1 MNDPKPAT
9 GAPPSIDA
17 GPDPRARAVLREQVD
32 AWEKNQVASFVSK
45 APERK
50 AHFETLGGFPMQRTY
65 TALDLASTPLED
77 IGLPGQYPFTR
88 GPYPTM
94 YRGRIWTMR
103 QIAGFGTAEDT
114 NKRFKYLIAQ
124 GQTGLSTDFDM
135 PTLMGYDSDHPMSE
149 GEVGREGVAI
159 DTLADMEHL
168 FDGIDLTKISV
179 SMTIN
184 PSAWILLAMYV
195 ALAQKRGYNLNAL
208 SGTIQA
214 DILKEYQ
221 AQKEWAFPVAP
232 SVRIVRDCIT
242 YCARNM
248 KRYNPINISGYHI
261 SEAGGSPLDEVAFTM
276 CNLITYVE
284 EVLKTSIGVDEFAP
298 RLAFF
303 YVCQSDFFEEIAK
316 FRAVRRVYAKIMRER
331 FGAKNP
337 DSMRLRFHCQ
347 TAAASLTKP
356 SYRINVVRTGFQAL
370 AAVLGGAQ
378 SLHTNGM
385 DEAFAIPT
393 EEAMKI
399 ALRTQQIVA
408 DETGAADVVD
418 PLGGSYFVESLTTQ
432 YERAIFAIIGEVE
445 RNGGTIKLTQEGWFQ
460 RRIADFAYETALKK
474 ANGEKPVIG
483 VNKYVDAEEKFD
495 IELHPY
501 DVSTAKRQI
510 ERLARVRRERDN
522 AKVDALLD
530 RLVDVAK
537 RETENIM
544 PVTIELVAAGATMG
558 DIIEKLKG
566 LWGTYRENP
575 VF

>member
-1 MNDPKPAT
+1 MNDST
-9 GAPPSIDA
+9 IPPSA
-17 GPDPRARAVLREQVD
+17 GPDPRARGALAEQVD
-32 AWEKNQVASFVSK
+32 AWERNEVASFIAR
-45 APERK
+45 APERQE
-50 AHFETLGGFPMQRTY
+50 HFATLGGFPLKRTY
-65 TALDLASTPLED
+65 TALDLADTPLED

-94 YRGRIWTMR
+94 YRGRLWTMR

-114 NKRFKYLIAQ
+114 NRRFKYLIAH

-168 FDGIDLTKISV
+168 FDGIDLTRISV

-195 ALAQKRGYNLNAL
+195 ALAQKRGYDLHQL

-248 KRYNPINISGYHI
+248 RRYNPINISGYHI

-276 CNLITYVE
+276 CNLIAYVE
-284 EVLKTSIGVDEFAP
+284 EVRKTGMQVDEFAP

-303 YVCQSDFFEEIAK
+303 YVCQADFFEEIAK

-337 DSMRLRFHCQ
+337 ESMRLRFHCQ

-356 SYRINVVRTGFQAL
+356 QYRVNVVRTGLQAL

-399 ALRTQQIVA
+399 ALRTQQVIA
-408 DETGAADVVD
+408 DESGVPSVVD

-432 YERAIFAIIGEVE
+432 YERAIFDVIDEVD

-474 ANGEKPVIG
+474 ANGEKPVVG
-483 VNKYVDAEEKFD
+483 VNKYVDPEEKFD

-501 DVSTAKRQI
+501 DVSTAERQI
-510 ERLARVRRERDN
+510 ARLNRVRRERDN
-522 AKVDALLD
+522 AKVEALLE
-530 RLVDVAK
+530 RLVAVAK
-537 RETENIM
+537 NEEENIM
-544 PVTIELVAAGATMG
+544 PVTVDLVAAGATMG
-558 DIIEKLKG
+558 DIVEKLKG
-566 LWGTYRENP
+566 LWGTYRESP

>member
-1 MNDPKPAT
+1 MTERETAAT
-9 GAPPSIDA
+9 LAA
-17 GPDPRARAVLREQVD
+17 EVD
-32 AWEKNQVASFVSK
+32 AWEKNEVAKFIARS
-45 APERK
+45 PER
-50 AHFETLGGFPMQRTY
+50 APAFTTLGGFPLKRAY
-65 TALDLASTPLED
+65 TALDVADTPPED
-77 IGLPGQYPFTR
+77 IGLPGRYPFTR

-94 YRGRIWTMR
+94 YRGRFWTMR

-114 NKRFKYLIAQ
+114 NQRFKYLIAN

-168 FDGIDLTKISV
+168 FDGIDLEKISV
-179 SMTIN
+179 SLTIN

-195 ALAQKRGYNLNAL
+195 ALARRKGYDLDKL

-221 AQKEWAFPVAP
+221 SQKEWIFPIAP

-242 YCARNM
+242 FCARNM

-276 CNLITYVE
+276 CNLIAYVE
-284 EVLKTSIGVDEFAP
+284 EVTKTGMHVDEFAP

-303 YVCQSDFFEEIAK
+303 YVCQADFFEEIAK
-316 FRAVRRVYAKIMRER
+316 FRAVRRVYAKVMKER
-331 FGAKNP
+331 FGAKHP
-337 DSMRLRFHCQ
+337 ESMRLRFHCQ

-356 SYRINVVRTGFQAL
+356 QYRINVVRTGLQAL

-408 DETGAADVVD
+408 EESGVANVVD

-432 YERAIFAIIGEVE
+432 YEKAIFDVIDEVD
-445 RNGGTIKLTQEGWFQ
+445 RSGGCVKMTEDGWFQ
-460 RRIADFAYETALKK
+460 RRIADFSYDTALKK
-474 ANGEKPVIG
+474 ASGDKPVIG
-483 VNKYVDAEEKFD
+483 VNKYVEADEQFD

-501 DVSTAKRQI
+501 DASTAERQLD
-510 ERLARVRRERDN
+510 RLRRVRRERDS
-522 AKVDALLD
+522 AKVERLLD
-530 RLVDVAK
+530 ELVAQAGD
-537 RETENIM
+537 ETQNLM
-544 PVTIELVAAGATMG
+544 PKTIELVEAGASMG
-558 DIIEKLKG
+558 DIVEKLKTV
-566 LWGTYRENP
+566 WGTYRETP

>member
-1 MNDPKPAT
+1 MNDTTTSAT
-9 GAPPSIDA
+9 SALAD
-17 GPDPRARAVLREQVD
+17 QVES
-32 AWEKNQVASFVSK
+32 WERNEVANFVQR
-45 APERK
+45 APER
-50 AHFETLGGFPMQRTY
+50 AVEFSTRGGFALKRAY
-65 TALDLASTPLED
+65 TALDVADTPLDD
-77 IGLPGQYPFTR
+77 IGLPGRYPFTR

-94 YRGRIWTMR
+94 YRGRLWTMR

-114 NKRFKYLIAQ
+114 NQRFKYLIAH

-159 DTLADMEHL
+159 DTLADIEHL
-168 FDGIDLTKISV
+168 FDGIDLETISV

-195 ALAQKRGYNLNAL
+195 ALAQKRGYDLNKL

-232 SVRIVRDCIT
+232 SVRIVRDCIA

-284 EVLKTSIGVDEFAP
+284 EVLKTGMHVDEFAP

-303 YVCQSDFFEEIAK
+303 YVCQADFFEEIAK

-331 FGAKNP
+331 FGAANP
-337 DSMRLRFHCQ
+337 ESMRLRFHCQ

-356 SYRINVVRTGFQAL
+356 QYRINVVRTSLQAL

-399 ALRTQQIVA
+399 ALRTQQVIA
-408 DETGAADVVD
+408 DESGVAGVVD

-432 YERAIFAIIGEVE
+432 YERAIFAVLDEVD

-474 ANGEKPVIG
+474 ADGDKPVIG
-483 VNKYVDAEEKFD
+483 VNKYVDPQEKPD
-495 IELHPY
+495 IALHPY
-501 DVSTAKRQI
+501 DATTAKRQI
-510 ERLARVRRERDN
+510 DRLQRVRRERDN
-522 AKVDALLD
+522 EKVNALLD
-530 RLVDVAK
+530 RLVGVAK
-537 RETENIM
+537 DERENLM

-558 DIIEKLKG
+558 DIIEKLKT
-566 LWGTYRENP
+566 LWGTYRESP

>member
-1 MNDPKPAT
+1 MNDPAFRGKSAFDPAALERLADET
-9 GAPPSIDA
+9 AQWEQGEV
-17 GPDPRARAVLREQVD
+17 ARFIAR
-32 AWEKNQVASFVSK
+32 

-50 AHFETLGGFPMQRTY
+50 AEFRTLGGFPLKRTY
-65 TALDLASTPLED
+65 TALDVAHTPLED
-77 IGLPGQYPFTR
+77 IGLPGRYPFTR

-94 YRGRIWTMR
+94 YRGRFWTVR

-114 NKRFKYLIAQ
+114 NQRFKYLIAN

-168 FDGIDLTKISV
+168 FDGIDLEKTSV

-195 ALAQKRGYNLNAL
+195 ALAQKRGYDLDRL

-221 AQKEWAFPVAP
+221 AQKEWIFPIAP

-261 SEAGGSPLDEVAFTM
+261 SEAGSSPLDEVAFTM
-276 CNLITYVE
+276 CNLIAYVE
-284 EVLKTSIGVDEFAP
+284 EVRKTGMHVDEFAP

-316 FRAVRRVYAKIMRER
+316 FRAVRRVYAKVMKER

-356 SYRINVVRTGFQAL
+356 QYQINVVRTGLQAL

-393 EEAMKI
+393 EEAMRI

-408 DETGAADVVD
+408 DESGVADVVD

-432 YERAIFAIIGEVE
+432 YEREIFNVIDYVDQ
-445 RNGGTIKLTQEGWFQ
+445 NGGTVKLTEEGWFQ
-460 RRIADFAYETALKK
+460 RRIADFAYETALRK
-474 ANGEKPVIG
+474 ASGEKPVIG
-483 VNKYVDAEEKFD
+483 VNKYVMPDEAFD

-501 DVSTAKRQI
+501 DASTARRQI
-510 ERLARVRRERDN
+510 DRLERVRRERDN
-522 AKVDALLD
+522 ARVQSLLD
-530 RLVDVAK
+530 KLVAVA
-537 RETENIM
+537 RDDSANIM
-544 PVTIELVAAGATMG
+544 PVTVELVAAGATMG
-558 DIIEKLKG
+558 GIVEKLKS
-566 LWGTYRENP
+566 LWGTYREKP

>member
-1 MNDPKPAT
+1 MT
-9 GAPPSIDA
+9 E
-17 GPDPRARAVLREQVD
+17 REAAAMLAAEVD
-32 AWEKNQVASFVSK
+32 AWEKNEVATFIAR
-45 APERK
+45 APER
-50 AHFETLGGFPMQRTY
+50 ALEFTTLGGFPLKRAY
-65 TALDLASTPLED
+65 TALDVADTPPED
-77 IGLPGQYPFTR
+77 IGLPGRYPFTR

-94 YRGRIWTMR
+94 YRGRFWTMR

-114 NKRFKYLIAQ
+114 NQRFKYLIAN

-168 FDGIDLTKISV
+168 FDGIDLEKISV

-195 ALAQKRGYNLNAL
+195 ALARRKGYDLDKL

-221 AQKEWAFPVAP
+221 SQKEWIFPIAP

-242 YCARNM
+242 FCARNM

-276 CNLITYVE
+276 CNLIAYVE
-284 EVLKTSIGVDEFAP
+284 EVTKTGMHVDEFAP

-303 YVCQSDFFEEIAK
+303 YVCQADFFEEIAK
-316 FRAVRRVYAKIMRER
+316 FRAVRRVYAKVMKER

-337 DSMRLRFHCQ
+337 ESMRLRFHCQ

-356 SYRINVVRTGFQAL
+356 QYRINVVRTGLQAL

-408 DETGAADVVD
+408 EESGVASVVD

-432 YERAIFAIIGEVE
+432 YEKAIFAVIDEVD
-445 RNGGTIKLTQEGWFQ
+445 RSGGCVKMTEDGWFQ
-460 RRIADFAYETALKK
+460 RRIADFSYDTALKK
-474 ANGEKPVIG
+474 ASGDKPVIG
-483 VNKYVDAEEKFD
+483 VNKYVEAGEQFD

-501 DVSTAKRQI
+501 DVSTAERQI
-510 ERLARVRRERDN
+510 DRLHRVRRGRDN
-522 AKVDALLD
+522 AKVERLLD
-530 RLVDVAK
+530 
-537 RETENIM
+537 
-544 PVTIELVAAGATMG
+544 ELVAQASDETQNLMPKTIDLVEAGASMG
-558 DIIEKLKG
+558 DIVEKLKTV
-566 LWGTYRENP
+566 WGTYRETP

>member
-1 MNDPKPAT
+1 MNDPIFRGSA
-9 GAPPSIDA
+9 ALDA
-17 GPDPRARAVLREQVD
+17 ETVKAFAEQVE
-32 AWEKNQVASFVSK
+32 AWEKNEVAKFIAR
-45 APERK
+45 APERQPE
-50 AHFETLGGFPMQRTY
+50 FRTLGGFPLRRTY
-65 TALDLASTPLED
+65 TALDLAGTPLED
-77 IGLPGQYPFTR
+77 IGLPGQYPYTR

-94 YRGRIWTMR
+94 YRGRLWTMR

-114 NKRFKYLIAQ
+114 NRRFKYLIEH

-168 FDGIDLTKISV
+168 FDGIDLEKISV

-195 ALAQKRGYNLNAL
+195 ALAQKRRYDLNKL

-221 AQKEWAFPVAP
+221 AQKEWAFPIAP
-232 SVRIVRDCIT
+232 SVRIVRDCISF
-242 YCARNM
+242 CARNM

-261 SEAGGSPLDEVAFTM
+261 SEAGSSPLDEVAFTM

-284 EVLKTSIGVDEFAP
+284 EVAKTGIGVDEFAP
-298 RLAFF
+298 RLAFY

-316 FRAVRRVYAKIMRER
+316 FRAARRVYAKIMRDR

-337 DSMRLRFHCQ
+337 ESMRLRFHCQ

-356 SYRINVVRTGFQAL
+356 QYQINVVRTALQAL

-408 DETGAADVVD
+408 EESGIPAVVD
-418 PLGGSYFVESLTTQ
+418 PLGGSYFVENLTTQ
-432 YERAIFAIIGEVE
+432 YEREIFKVIEEVE
-445 RNGGTIKLTQEGWFQ
+445 QRGGTIRMIEEGWFQ
-460 RRIADFAYETALKK
+460 RRIADFAYDTALKK
-474 ANGEKPVIG
+474 ADGSRPLIG
-483 VNKYVDAEEKFD
+483 VNKYVDPEQRFD

-501 DVSTAKRQI
+501 DPTTAERQI
-510 ERLARVRRERDN
+510 ARLNRVRRERDN
-522 AKVDALLD
+522 ARVAALLD
-530 RLVDVAK
+530 RLVAVA
-537 RETENIM
+537 RDERDNIM
-544 PVTIELVAAGATMG
+544 PVTIELVAAGASMG
-558 DIIEKLKG
+558 DIVEKLKG
-566 LWGTYRENP
+566 LWGTYRETP